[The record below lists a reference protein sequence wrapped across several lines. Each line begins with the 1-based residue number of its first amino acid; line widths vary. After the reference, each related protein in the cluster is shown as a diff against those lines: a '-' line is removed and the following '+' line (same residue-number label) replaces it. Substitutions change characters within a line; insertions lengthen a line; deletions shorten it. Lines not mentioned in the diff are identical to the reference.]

1 MQETIGQRLKRE
13 REARYLSVEKAAE
26 ETRIRKVFIHALE
39 ADDYSVI
46 PSAAQGR
53 GFLRNY
59 AEYLGLNIDELVVEL
74 QRNPI
79 GPAEEEMSGPLP
91 QLNLVETEIP
101 PLTDAPIEETISP
114 FLGRILRRP
123 KNSEKQPL
131 IGYGVNVDS
140 QDKFKQYD
148 QDIKKMQT
156 HTKSFQDDIY
166 ASVALDQ
173 YLEDY
178 EQKERQAFVDAFI
191 ENARRGGYDVE
202 LNDNLEVVGVRPI
215 RNGFNNN

>member
-1 MQETIGQRLKRE
+1 MKDNNQNSKFVSMVTFALFLASLFFLFENENFMKNEEISSNNFSSVDLNQASNTSKQHRILKKINYFIKQ
-13 REARYLSVEKAAE
+13 AHVEGELHKRQVE
-26 ETRIRKVFIHALE
+26 NQN
-39 ADDYSVI
+39 S
-46 PSAAQGR
+46 
-53 GFLRNY
+53 
-59 AEYLGLNIDELVVEL
+59 NIDSYSLK
-74 QRNPI
+74 
-79 GPAEEEMSGPLP
+79 GAH
-91 QLNLVETEIP
+91 
-101 PLTDAPIEETISP
+101 APT
-114 FLGRILRRP
+114 
-123 KNSEKQPL
+123 EKQPL